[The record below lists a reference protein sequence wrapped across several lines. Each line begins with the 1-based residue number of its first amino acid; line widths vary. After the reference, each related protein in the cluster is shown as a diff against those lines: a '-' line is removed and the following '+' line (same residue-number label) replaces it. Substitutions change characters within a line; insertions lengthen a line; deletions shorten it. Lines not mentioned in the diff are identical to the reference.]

1 MILGVA
7 VDVTVEDLQV
17 TGVLRVEVLMSS
29 EVQLPAVQNVSYPVL
44 SISVYNTVSQSSWVS
59 RDLTAQNYAV

>member
-1 MILGVA
+1 MLAKFKAAMILGVS

-44 SISVYNTVSQSSWVS
+44 SI
-59 RDLTAQNYAV
+59 